1 MSAAEPAHPAPP
13 GPGIT
18 PAHGADVIPL
28 TKRRDKRGPASRS
41 GRWNPMDNHQPTT
54 PPSGDRNRTDLERV
68 ADYVEKSFNALDRTL
83 SNDETALVF
92 VRSLDVFVHVLA
104 GAHAKGIITEGQRD
118 DLVELLDALRTA
130 PDLV

>member
-13 GPGIT
+13 GINS
-18 PAHGADVIPL
+18 AQDADVIPL
-28 TKRRDKRGPASRS
+28 TKNRAGRGQTSRS
-41 GRWNPMDNHQPTT
+41 GRWNHMDNHQT
-54 PPSGDRNRTDLERV
+54 PAPGGGDRDRTDLELV
-68 ADYVEKSFNALDRTL
+68 ADYVEKSFNQIDRTI

-104 GAHAKGIITEGQRD
+104 GAHAKGIITEDQRD
-118 DLVELLDALRTA
+118 DLVELLDALRSA

>member
-54 PPSGDRNRTDLERV
+54 PRGDGHNRSDHELV
-68 ADYVEKSFNALDRTL
+68 ADFVEKAFNGIDRTL

-118 DLVELLDALRTA
+118 DLVELLDALKAA

>member
-13 GPGIT
+13 GINN
-18 PAHGADVIPL
+18 AQDADVIPL
-28 TKRRDKRGPASRS
+28 TKHRDKRGQTPRS
-41 GRWNPMDNHQPTT
+41 GRWNHMDNHQPPT
-54 PPSGDRNRTDLERV
+54 PPGGDRDRTDLELV
-68 ADYVEKSFNALDRTL
+68 ADYVEKAFNGIDRTL

-104 GAHAKGIITEGQRD
+104 GAQAKGIISEDQRD

>member
-13 GPGIT
+13 GINT
-18 PAHGADVIPL
+18 REDADVIPL
-28 TKRRDKRGPASRS
+28 TKHRAGRGPTSRS
-41 GRWNPMDNHQPTT
+41 GRWNHMDNHQPPT
-54 PPSGDRNRTDLERV
+54 PPGDGRDRTDRELV
-68 ADYVEKSFNALDRTL
+68 ADYVEKAFNGIDRTL

-92 VRSLDVFVHVLA
+92 VRSLDVFVHFLA
-104 GAHAKGIITEGQRD
+104 GAQAKGRISEDQRD